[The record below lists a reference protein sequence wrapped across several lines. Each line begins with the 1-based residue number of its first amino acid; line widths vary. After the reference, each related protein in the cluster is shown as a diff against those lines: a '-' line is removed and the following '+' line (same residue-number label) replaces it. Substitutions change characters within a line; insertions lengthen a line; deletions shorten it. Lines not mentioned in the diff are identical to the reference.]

1 MRLLCFILIAIVCL
15 LYVSLSLIVI
25 LSGCHLLGK
34 GRLLGVLLMP
44 FYLICDLFPFD
55 VWGGTQNSI
64 GSSSLSFHLL

>member
-1 MRLLCFILIAIVCL
+1 MHLLCFILIAIVCL

-34 GRLLGVLLMP
+34 GRLLDVLLMP

-55 VWGGTQNSI
+55 VWGGT
-64 GSSSLSFHLL
+64 